1 MASLVED
8 LVTVLN
14 EEEQLYRRFIEYGE
28 KKRQILID
36 SDVPALEQLTSLEQ
50 MTSDELLSLSNRQIQ
65 ILKDIAT
72 VIGKTG
78 EKLTVTKLV
87 GYLGS
92 QPDIQTKLQEAR
104 DGLLDAAGQVQELNR
119 TNEALLKQAME
130 LTEFN
135 ITLFRSMRQAPE
147 TANYDKNAYNTGT
160 LLGSSGFDAKQ

>member
-1 MASLVED
+1 VASLVEE

-14 EEEQLYRRFIEYGE
+14 EEEQMYRRFIEYGE

-36 SDVPALEQLTSLEQ
+36 SDVPALEQLTGLEQ
-50 MTSDELLSLSNRQIQ
+50 TSSDELLSLSNRQIQ

-72 VIGKTG
+72 VIGKTE
-78 EKLTVTKLV
+78 EKMTVTKLIE
-87 GYLGS
+87 YLGS
-92 QPDIQTKLQEAR
+92 QPDIQTKLREAR
-104 DGLLDAAGQVQELNR
+104 DGLLDAAGQVQELNKL
-119 TNEALLKQAME
+119 NEALLKQAME
-130 LTEFN
+130 LAEFD

>member
-1 MASLVED
+1 MASLVEE

-14 EEEQLYRRFIEYGE
+14 EEEQMYRRFIEYGE

-36 SDVPALEQLTSLEQ
+36 ADVPALEQLTSLEQ
-50 MTSDELLSLSNRQIQ
+50 TSSDELLSLSNRQVQ

-72 VIGKTG
+72 VIGKTE
-78 EKLTVTKLV
+78 EKMTVTRLIN
-87 GYLGS
+87 YLAS
-92 QPDIQTKLQEAR
+92 QPDIQTKLREAR
-104 DGLLDAAGQVQELNR
+104 DGLLDAAGQVQELNKQ
-119 TNEALLKQAME
+119 NEALLKQAME
-130 LTEFN
+130 LAEFD